1 MHSDALCLI
10 IKKEHLEFLN
20 EKCYSKGKE
29 QPPTKWFGLKECNIE
44 NATPLLAKVS
54 GVVFL
59 CFKTLSDKR
68 KYECQQC
75 KDKHTKGHQVFE
87 IKMIFVHQHHPH
99 SM

>member
-20 EKCYSKGKE
+20 EKCYSKEKE

-59 CFKTLSDKR
+59 LLLHKAERTDVYR
-68 KYECQQC
+68 KVESGF
-75 KDKHTKGHQVFE
+75 T
-87 IKMIFVHQHHPH
+87 
-99 SM
+99 